1 MKELFQKYIDLKN
14 QINNLEDQVS
24 HVINEVLDYKFPNG
38 KYKGESM
45 YEVMLADP
53 KYCFWG
59 IKQNEPENENLRDI
73 VQFPM
78 ILNSAAHYK
87 MNMKRIDKEDEYE
100 RRRMKYCEDH
110 NENYGLDYEIR
121 HNINLRDF
129 EM

>member
-24 HVINEVLDYKFPNG
+24 HVINEVLDYKFPNR

-53 KYCFWG
+53 KYCFWW
-59 IKQNEPENENLRDI
+59 IKQNEPENEDLRDI

-129 EM
+129 GM